1 LTQQFPAVVPLALI
15 LKKFLADR
23 SLDHP
28 YSGGLSSYCLVL
40 LIVRFLQH
48 EHHLGRP
55 INQNLGSLLMD
66 FLYFFGNIFDPRHMR
81 ISIHGSG
88 IYLNRERGHSIDP
101 IHIDDPLCPANNVGR
116 NCFRI
121 HQCIKAFADAFAVLE
136 NKLLQFSSECSMPAS
151 SFNILKKI
159 IPSIDSDEL

>member
-1 LTQQFPAVVPLALI
+1 VPEALNVNRA
-15 LKKFLADR
+15 LCMF
-23 SLDHP
+23 
-28 YSGGLSSYCLVL
+28 
-40 LIVRFLQH
+40 
-48 EHHLGRP
+48 
-55 INQNLGSLLMD
+55 SLLEQ
-66 FLYFFGNIFDPRHMR
+66 LLLRILHIIRNLNVRNIFDPRHMR
-81 ISIHGSG
+81 ISIQGSG

-136 NKLLQFSSECSMPAS
+136 NELLQFSSECSMPAS